1 MGQCKPGAKD
11 FKSNSDKDKLRA
23 NMGQREPKERGFKQD
38 FKELQGVR
46 P

>member
-1 MGQCKPGAKD
+1 LTLRLWAKTLRD
-11 FKSNSDKDKLRA
+11 YVKEKLRA
-23 NMGQREPKERGFKQD
+23 NMGQSKSKERGFKQG